1 MINLNGE
8 FGSRR
13 NIVGAIQLL
22 VKASEKSSGTCPE
35 APYTLGLLL
44 LNEYPSTTLP
54 RYFFIYINSVCYF
67 YAKCIYVYIV
77 KWSRLMEEHLQL

>member
-13 NIVGAIQLL
+13 NVAAAMQLL
-22 VKASEKSSGTCPE
+22 IKASESTSSTCPE

-44 LNEYPSTTLP
+44 LNDYSSEVNIP
-54 RYFFIYINSVCYF
+54 R
-67 YAKCIYVYIV
+67 
-77 KWSRLMEEHLQL
+77 